1 MIYEVSIIL
10 DKLAAEGLPKRVKEQ
25 YLVEAVSFADA
36 EKRAAEYIAPYVS
49 GEVRISAIK
58 QSNVA
63 EVVTCDDEAADKFYK
78 VKHSFITIDES
89 RTGSLEKK
97 QAQFIIF
104 QAASVDDAKNKY
116 YDHVKGWLGD
126 LRLEAVA
133 ETNFFD
139 YVK

>member
-10 DKLAAEGLPKRVKEQ
+10 DKLVAEGLPKRVKEQ

-49 GEVRISAIK
+49 GDVRIAAIK

-63 EVVTCDDEAADKFYK
+63 DVVTCNDDAADKFYK
-78 VKHSFITIDES
+78 VKHSFITIDEE
-89 RTGSLEKK
+89 RGVEKK

-104 QAASVDDAKNKY
+104 QAASVDDARNKY

-126 LRLEAVA
+126 LLLEAVA

>member
-10 DKLAAEGLPKRVKEQ
+10 DKLAANGMPKRVKEQ

-63 EVVTCDDEAADKFYK
+63 EVVTCDDDAADKFYK
-78 VKHSFITIDES
+78 VKHSFITIDEE
-89 RTGSLEKK
+89 RGLEKK

-104 QAASVDDAKNKY
+104 QAASVDDARNKY
-116 YDHVKGWLGD
+116 YDHVKGWLQD
-126 LRLEAVA
+126 VLLEAVA

>member
-10 DKLAAEGLPKRVKEQ
+10 DKLAEKGLPKRVKEQ
-25 YLVEAVSFADA
+25 YLVEAVSFTDA

-49 GEVRISAIK
+49 GEVRIAAIK

-63 EVVTCDDEAADKFYK
+63 EVVTCDDESANKFYK
-78 VKHSFITIDES
+78 VKHSFITIDEE
-89 RTGSLEKK
+89 RGLEKK

-104 QAASVDDAKNKY
+104 QAASVDDARNKY
-116 YDHVKGWLGD
+116 YDHVHGWLQD
-126 LRLEAVA
+126 VLLEDVA

>member
-10 DKLAAEGLPKRVKEQ
+10 DKQAANGLLKRVEEQ
-25 YLVEAVSFADA
+25 YLVEAVSFTDA
-36 EKRAAEYIAPYVS
+36 EKRAAEYIAPYVF

-63 EVVTCDDEAADKFYK
+63 EVVTCDDESADKFYK
-78 VKHSFITIDES
+78 VKHSFITIDEE
-89 RTGSLEKK
+89 RGLEKK

-104 QAASVDDAKNKY
+104 QAASVDDARNKY
-116 YDHVKGWLGD
+116 YDHVKWWLLD
-126 LRLEAVA
+126 LLLEAVA